1 MNIVIL
7 EPDRIIAKLIKNK
20 LVAKNIKSN
29 IAPTPEIAMQLID
42 NDAPSAIISELSL
55 SGHSALE
62 FFYELR
68 SYPDLQNIPIY
79 LYTSLSVDD
88 TVMQSKDWSLLAIKR
103 VYYKPQVAIDAVID
117 GIVLDLSQ

>member
-1 MNIVIL
+1 MYIVIL

-20 LVAKNIKSN
+20 LIAKNIKSN
-29 IAPTPEIAMQLID
+29 IAPTPELAMQLID
-42 NDAPSAIISELSL
+42 NDAPNAVISELSL

-79 LYTSLSVDD
+79 LYTSLSIDD
-88 TVMQSKDWSLLAIKR
+88 VVVQSKDWALLAIER
-103 VYYKPQVAIDAVID
+103 VFYKPQVSIDTVID
-117 GIVLDLSQ
+117 GIMLDLNK